1 MVTTAILDLEE
12 DLLYPSS
19 DGNPMAENTR
29 QYEWIVYV
37 KENLE
42 VELQDQQDV
51 FIAGDLLWYPESV
64 KKPPAPCQAPDIMVI
79 FGRPKGHRLSY
90 KQWEEDNIPPQVAFE
105 ILSESN
111 RTSRGKAQMAY
122 KLDFYDRHG
131 VEEYY
136 LYDPDFQTLNG
147 YLRTNGKLQPIA
159 QMSNWIS
166 PRLGIRFQ
174 WNPGQELVIYG
185 KKGDRFLST
194 LERAQAQLEAE
205 EAKLEAQQ
213 AQLEAQQAQLEAQ
226 QAQLEAELRTQK
238 LEAAQ
243 QQSIARL
250 LAMGLTLD
258 QVTSALGV
266 AMEAV
271 EAIHSRQDIDEN
283 D

>member
-19 DGNPMAENTR
+19 DGNPMAENTK

-42 VELQDQQDV
+42 VELQDQQEV

-64 KKPPAPCQAPDIMVI
+64 KQPPAPCQAPDIMVI

-90 KQWEEDNIPPQVAFE
+90 KQWEENNIPPQVAFE

-136 LYDPDFQTLNG
+136 IYDPDFQTLNG
-147 YLRTNGKLQPIA
+147 YLRTDGKLRTIA

-205 EAKLEAQQ
+205 AAKLEAQQ
-213 AQLEAQQAQLEAQ
+213 AQF
-226 QAQLEAELRTQK
+226 EAERRTQK
-238 LEAAQ
+238 LEVAQ

-250 LAMGLTLD
+250 LEMGLTLD
-258 QVTSALGV
+258 QVATALGV
-266 AMEAV
+266 AIEAV